1 MSASRNNR
9 QAPDVVMQYIMT
21 ETNSDTQNKAGQM
34 KVDLLLDS
42 LCLSGKCIT
51 YAEMAEAASIPSP
64 HKIHKLTEFLEDLM
78 HRDIAS
84 GNPMRAAMVISKVRG
99 MPAPGFFSL
108 AKALGQYDGADT
120 GQEAA
125 LFHQTCLKDLV
136 GR

>member
-1 MSASRNNR
+1 
-9 QAPDVVMQYIMT
+9 
-21 ETNSDTQNKAGQM
+21 M

-51 YAEMAEAASIPSP
+51 YAEMAEAANIPSP

-78 HRDIAS
+78 QRDIAL
-84 GNPMRAAMVISKVRG
+84 GKPMRAAMVISKVRG
-99 MPAPGFFSL
+99 MPAPGFFNL

-125 LFHQTCLKDLV
+125 LFHQTCLNDLV
-136 GR
+136 GG

>member
-1 MSASRNNR
+1 
-9 QAPDVVMQYIMT
+9 MT
-21 ETNSDTQNKAGQM
+21 ETNSDTQTKAWQM

-64 HKIHKLTEFLEDLM
+64 HKIHKLTEFLEELM
-78 HRDIAS
+78 RRDIAL
-84 GNPMRAAMVISKVRG
+84 GNPMRAAMVISKVHG
-99 MPAPGFFSL
+99 MPAPGFFNL

-125 LFHQTCLKDLV
+125 LYHQTCLKALIN
-136 GR
+136 R